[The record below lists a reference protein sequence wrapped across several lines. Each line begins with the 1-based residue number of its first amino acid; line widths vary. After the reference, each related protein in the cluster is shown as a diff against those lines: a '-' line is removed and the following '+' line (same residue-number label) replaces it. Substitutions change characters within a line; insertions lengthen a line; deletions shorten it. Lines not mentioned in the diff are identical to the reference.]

1 MVTIDSQ
8 VHTYERDHPDRPWAG
23 FLHGPKE
30 VTGDDMVAAMDKVG
44 VDGALLVSPYA
55 MYRFDASYALE
66 VYEKHPTR
74 FGLIR
79 PFDPTSKTIED
90 DIARWADTSG
100 VVGARLMLA
109 RVEADAEDPGIN
121 RILQAGAKEGLP
133 INILAWGRLD
143 VLSELVRRNPDPQ
156 IVVDHLGLQQPFE
169 PPAPEQPFQDLQ
181 DVLALAAFDNVAIK
195 ISGACT
201 LSHEEF
207 PYHDIW
213 PSLNEVFE
221 AFGLER
227 CLWGTDWTRAINLLN
242 YEQGVEAFRISDH
255 LSDDERIKLMG
266 GNLERIYNWSPKK

>member
-66 VYEKHPTR
+66 VYEKLPTR

-169 PPAPEQPFQDLQ
+169 PPAR
-181 DVLALAAFDNVAIK
+181 
-195 ISGACT
+195 
-201 LSHEEF
+201 H
-207 PYHDIW
+207 
-213 PSLNEVFE
+213 
-221 AFGLER
+221 R
-227 CLWGTDWTRAINLLN
+227 
-242 YEQGVEAFRISDH
+242 
-255 LSDDERIKLMG
+255 
-266 GNLERIYNWSPKK
+266 